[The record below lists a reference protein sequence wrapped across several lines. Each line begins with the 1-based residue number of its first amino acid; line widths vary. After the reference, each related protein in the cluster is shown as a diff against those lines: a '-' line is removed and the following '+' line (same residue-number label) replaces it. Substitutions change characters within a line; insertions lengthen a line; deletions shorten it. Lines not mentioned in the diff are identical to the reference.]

1 MLSRVAKHVTCR
13 AAMSIS
19 SDVAAPPADGVV
31 DSMGNVWSVS
41 PDGSVAVAAGAMSP
55 SPARPATQVR
65 PPPDWSPGEAGLAC
79 DGAGYMWLTNGSQ
92 HWRADPRTGGAL
104 AFGSAGQ
111 PIVWEGGLDR
121 PDPVAHPGWHPGP
134 RLPFG
139 NHDIH
144 ACECEGKVYVS
155 GGLAPGGFPAEYRV
169 FDEMFAWDGGDDSE
183 WELVCRMPVRR
194 TFNGLACL
202 EGEIWVCGGAD
213 GAEGHAGT
221 PDDRIPRTECF
232 IWTPPPA
239 GVRRSF
245 SLACQP
251 VCSLGLCD
259 SLALTSC
266 TGSLVLGRALPR
278 AAGARALRSTWPAL
292 NASPSAWL
300 AGSGHSVVRAIRRG
314 ENHTTPSNRSDRA
327 RLRGALRAHVCQ

>member
-111 PIVWEGGLDR
+111 PTAAHASYQLNYMAMPMQNTGR
-121 PDPVAHPGWHPGP
+121 PFA
-134 RLPFG
+134 FG
-139 NHDIH
+139 RDLQ
-144 ACECEGKVYVS
+144 A
-155 GGLAPGGFPAEYRV
+155 
-169 FDEMFAWDGGDDSE
+169 
-183 WELVCRMPVRR
+183 
-194 TFNGLACL
+194 
-202 EGEIWVCGGAD
+202 
-213 GAEGHAGT
+213 
-221 PDDRIPRTECF
+221 
-232 IWTPPPA
+232 
-239 GVRRSF
+239 
-245 SLACQP
+245 Q
-251 VCSLGLCD
+251 
-259 SLALTSC
+259 
-266 TGSLVLGRALPR
+266 
-278 AAGARALRSTWPAL
+278 
-292 NASPSAWL
+292 
-300 AGSGHSVVRAIRRG
+300 
-314 ENHTTPSNRSDRA
+314 
-327 RLRGALRAHVCQ
+327 

>member
-1 MLSRVAKHVTCR
+1 
-13 AAMSIS
+13 MSS
-19 SDVAAPPADGVV
+19 SVVAPPASMADVVV

-41 PDGSVAVAAGAMSP
+41 PDGSVAVAAGAMGP
-55 SPARPATQVR
+55 SPARPTTQVR
-65 PPPDWSPGEAGLAC
+65 PPPDWSPGEAALAC
-79 DGAGYMWLTNGSQ
+79 DDAGYIWLTNGSQ

-111 PIVWEGGLDR
+111 PIAWEGGLDR
-121 PDPVAHPGWHPGP
+121 PDPVAHPGWRPGP

-144 ACECEGKVYVS
+144 ACECEGKVYIS

-169 FDEMFAWDGGDDSE
+169 FDELFAWDGGDNSE

-202 EGEIWVCGGAD
+202 ESEIWVCGGAD

-232 IWTPPPA
+232 IWTPSPV
-239 GVRRSF
+239 GVRHSF
-245 SLACQP
+245 SLACHP
-251 VCSLGLCD
+251 VCALGLWN
-259 SLALTSC
+259 SLALNSWLA
-266 TGSLVLGRALPR
+266 SLWAGRYQGHL
-278 AAGARALRSTWPAL
+278 ARG
-292 NASPSAWL
+292 PSAQ
-300 AGSGHSVVRAIRRG
+300 RG
-314 ENHTTPSNRSDRA
+314 PH
-327 RLRGALRAHVCQ
+327 